1 MNDNYGHT
9 LQLLLVRNC
18 PFYLSWYMIAI
29 YLMLMASLVATLVI
43 HHQRRKRKRLQ
54 QEMADR
60 QRQFEEEL
68 RQKEKEQL
76 LGRIETQSSQL
87 KERMRFLT
95 MKQEILNSLS
105 TEIEAQKKKS
115 ETTGLI
121 ASTGASSNSY
131 SVVVPRKIIC
141 SLSKT
146 ILWMCIV
153 TS

>member
-1 MNDNYGHT
+1 
-9 LQLLLVRNC
+9 
-18 PFYLSWYMIAI
+18 MIAI

-95 MKQEILNSLS
+95 MKQGRPASRLVPSTSRSLPS
-105 TEIEAQKKKS
+105 TW
-115 ETTGLI
+115 TMM
-121 ASTGASSNSY
+121 
-131 SVVVPRKIIC
+131 R
-141 SLSKT
+141 SLRSMT
-146 ILWMCIV
+146 A
-153 TS
+153 